1 MQPKTSCRRSQ
12 RTVLAAAVGL
22 TMTIVVIGILSARST
37 PFDLDAQL
45 VELFGDENQIVLQV
59 STATFDG
66 GFFDGDAKITV
77 HDSEVRQR
85 ILGAL
90 RDAPW
95 KNIRQVSADPGQPA
109 CGFTFP
115 DVLIDRSDRQ
125 VARIHLCAIG
135 MDIWEESSGR
145 MQTTLASCELDDSR
159 RILAMFREV
168 CRQLVPAKVSLEPSN
183 IESPGL

>member
-1 MQPKTSCRRSQ
+1 MLSSTPGRRWELSGI
-12 RTVLAAAVGL
+12 TAAGGL
-22 TMTIVVIGILSARST
+22 TLIIVVIGILSHRST

-45 VELFGDENQIVLQV
+45 VELFGDENQIILQV

-66 GFFDGDAKITV
+66 GVFDGDAKITV

-85 ILGAL
+85 ILRAL

-109 CGFTFP
+109 CGFTFQ

-125 VARIHLCAIG
+125 VARIYLCAIG
-135 MDIWEESSGR
+135 MDIRDESSGR
-145 MQTTLASCELDDSR
+145 MQTTLARCELDDSR

-183 IESPGL
+183 IESPGR